1 MLTLHENARCNYS
14 TTIRDK
20 QLNGETRR
28 GKGTGR
34 QAGQGE
40 ESPARE
46 VGGDADVF
54 AGGPGRRL

>member
-1 MLTLHENARCNYS
+1 ME
-14 TTIRDK
+14 K
-20 QLNGETRR
+20 QGG

-46 VGGDADVF
+46 VSGDADVG
-54 AGGPGRRL
+54 AGGPGRRLYGTRTTAAAAP